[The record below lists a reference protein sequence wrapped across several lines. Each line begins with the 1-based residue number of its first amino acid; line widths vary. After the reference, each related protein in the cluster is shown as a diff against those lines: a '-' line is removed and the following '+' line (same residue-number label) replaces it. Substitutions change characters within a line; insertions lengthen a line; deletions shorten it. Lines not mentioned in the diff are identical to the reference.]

1 LKDISAYIRLA
12 DQQRNELKSAEKI
25 TEAGKNMI
33 SAANS
38 DWFPTISVFGNYY
51 YNRPNQRIMPTQDKF
66 NDTWDVGVNL
76 SWELWNWGKTS
87 YKAEQAEQLYK
98 QSQLSLEIL
107 KENIQMEVY
116 RNYLSVNAE
125 SEKLNSALQL
135 LESTEEN
142 YRITKE
148 KYNMQAATSTELID
162 AEVEFLEAQIK
173 EANAKADYIIALKK
187 LLVSSGEKI
196 Y

>member
-1 LKDISAYIRLA
+1 
-12 DQQRNELKSAEKI
+12 
-25 TEAGKNMI
+25 
-33 SAANS
+33 
-38 DWFPTISVFGNYY
+38 
-51 YNRPNQRIMPTQDKF
+51 
-66 NDTWDVGVNL
+66 
-76 SWELWNWGKTS
+76 
-87 YKAEQAEQLYK
+87 
-98 QSQLSLEIL
+98 
-107 KENIQMEVY
+107 MEVY